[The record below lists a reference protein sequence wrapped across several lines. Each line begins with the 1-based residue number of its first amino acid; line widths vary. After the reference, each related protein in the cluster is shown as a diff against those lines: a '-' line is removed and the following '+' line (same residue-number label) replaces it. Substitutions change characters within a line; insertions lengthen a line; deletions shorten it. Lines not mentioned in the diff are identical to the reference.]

1 MEPYSDPDGRSV
13 ARSPESPPH
22 ATPPSS
28 PPKLKADIPPR
39 IKTLYFGNSMS
50 SLLEAPESPVCIDF
64 SPQLDKRMT
73 TDSVTVWETLPAFQ
87 YTPPESSK
95 TIPKAVPEK
104 RGQAEKEIQQ
114 IEPDVSYV
122 RESIGPAE
130 QDEEDEHDE
139 GEAENGHDEQG
150 REDEDKSDKD
160 EKEDKEDDNALFILQ
175 PRTYTP
181 VPPAPIP
188 SPRVLATPRPTPEEI
203 SIRIELEADEVEEGD
218 WRSEECLRE
227 SAIIIPQG
235 GPRATPSPNQ
245 HSRPLQVN
253 QRQSAATQEPDAQLS
268 YGTSLRGRVSLKIE
282 LPMAIHVPPVNTS
295 ELQHPRYP
303 IPQGTPQES
312 PRIQRPSGPAY
323 GLESDRITMDDDP
336 NYFNNHVEFGRPAFP
351 NLIPSPASEHQYF
364 RPVQASPHS
373 PLQQRPH
380 TAGTFVNKPG
390 YHQRNVP
397 SQMGMSMLSN
407 VTTMTHDTTITSR
420 TGTVKKKRSAFGWLK
435 KAFSLDE
442 EERAAFEA
450 RRRQQHV
457 DQYHERGSPRYL
469 DGKRLDRPS
478 TARPTTAQP
487 TTGRP
492 MTSRPSTGR
501 TYT

>member
-1 MEPYSDPDGRSV
+1 
-13 ARSPESPPH
+13 
-22 ATPPSS
+22 
-28 PPKLKADIPPR
+28 
-39 IKTLYFGNSMS
+39 
-50 SLLEAPESPVCIDF
+50 
-64 SPQLDKRMT
+64 MT

-104 RGQAEKEIQQ
+104 RGQAEKEIQK

-218 WRSEECLRE
+218 WRSEEGLRE

-245 HSRPLQVN
+245 HSRPLQVD

-295 ELQHPRYP
+295 DLQHPRYP

-323 GLESDRITMDDDP
+323 GLESDRNTMDDDP
-336 NYFNNHVEFGRPAFP
+336 NYFTNHVEFGRPAFP